1 MPFGDVGVI
10 MQKSVY
16 LTASTSTFHKI
27 ATHTDFKIKLIST
40 FVQHAQV
47 LKKLFRTGASEKRYM
62 NVYEIR
68 IYSNFFLE
76 LTQNSRPTLM
86 LEFKYAL
93 LDVPTIRETRVHSV

>member
-1 MPFGDVGVI
+1 MLRLSSLQVKQMPFGDVGVI

-40 FVQHAQV
+40 FVQHAKE

-62 NVYEIR
+62 YMNVYEIR
-68 IYSNFFLE
+68 IYSKLFFRI
-76 LTQNSRPTLM
+76 NA
-86 LEFKYAL
+86 K
-93 LDVPTIRETRVHSV
+93 